1 MEQMNFVEAKLTN
14 EKTEEVYRNSKKVA
28 DYLKEANNRIK
39 YIKENE
45 EQIQIYLTNINKY
58 FHGKN

>member
-14 EKTEEVYRNSKKVA
+14 EKTEEIYHNSKKVA
-28 DYLKEANNRIK
+28 DYLKEANDRIK
-39 YIKENE
+39 HIKENE

>member
-45 EQIQIYLTNINKY
+45 EQIQIYLANINKY